1 VSDPEIPF
9 DPELTQDQMELISK
23 LSDSDIEEIDSVLL
37 AHVGKNP
44 RKVAMVVA
52 MAMSK
57 MPNKIEGIPDVF
69 YAQRVATLVSK
80 GLLLS
85 QGNLRRMRYSEVKV
99 P

>member
-1 VSDPEIPF
+1 MSDSEIPF
-9 DPELTQDQMELISK
+9 DPELTQDQMDLVSK
-23 LSDSDIEEIDSVLL
+23 LSDSDIKEIDSILL
-37 AHVGKNP
+37 AQAGKQP

-57 MPNKIEGIPDVF
+57 LPNKIEGIPDVF
-69 YAQRVATLVSK
+69 YAQRVAALVK
-80 GLLLS
+80 VGILLS